1 MLQVQVV
8 SPSSYN
14 RFYIYSAKLFLCE
27 FVSTNWK
34 FPLLVSS
41 QLTFLKGVLVK
52 AGHKIS
58 AKAGEDLNLR
68 PGEVQ

>member
-34 FPLLVSS
+34 FPLLLYS
-41 QLTFLKGVLVK
+41 QLTFLKGLLT
-52 AGHKIS
+52 S
-58 AKAGEDLNLR
+58 
-68 PGEVQ
+68 